1 MERKA
6 GHLTKSIQEI
16 AGSLFWIKARGVFLR
31 FFFHSTAH
39 GFVYMSGTQS
49 KLSYRA
55 DKY

>member
-31 FFFHSTAH
+31 VFFHSTAH